1 MSAPATHY
9 QSGFS
14 LIEVLMAV
22 VVLALGGLAMLSLM
36 QSSTRNAAMIQERS
50 LATLAAEN
58 LLNEALL
65 APALS
70 GDVDGHYD
78 MAGTRYAWSLE
89 LEPTTDRDLK
99 RVLLVVTGAESG
111 RELARI
117 ETFRRGSSR

>member
-1 MSAPATHY
+1 MSALATHN

-65 APALS
+65 APALRGGMS
-70 GDVDGHYD
+70 GNYD
-78 MAGTRYAWSLE
+78 MAGTRYAWALE